1 MKYTLDVKDYKTNT
15 LYWSYK
21 HWYEKFSRKYTKN
34 KKIDVEYLFNHSFEP
49 DNRYGPN
56 SRFKHTETGY
66 LLRIFRDEI
75 VLDISNGR
83 GSFVKKLVVSTVE
96 ELDLVIKWFKALKSR
111 RYNDSNPEIEKLR
124 EELFKKL
131 EEI

>member
-1 MKYTLDVKDYKTNT
+1 MKSLAESILSSTG
-15 LYWSYK
+15 SG
-21 HWYEKFSRKYTKN
+21 KN
-34 KKIDVEYLFNHSFEP
+34 RKIDVDYLFKHGFEP
-49 DNRYGPN
+49 DDRYGPN

-96 ELDLVIKWFKALKSR
+96 ELDLVIKWFKALKSLKSLK
-111 RYNDSNPEIEKLR
+111 YNDSNPEIEKLR

-131 EEI
+131 KEI

>member
-1 MKYTLDVKDYKTNT
+1 MKSLAESILSSTG
-15 LYWSYK
+15 SG
-21 HWYEKFSRKYTKN
+21 KN
-34 KKIDVEYLFNHSFEP
+34 KKIDVEYLFKHGFES
-49 DNRYGPN
+49 DDRYGPN

-96 ELDLVIKWFKALKSR
+96 DLDLVIKWFKAREKNS
-111 RYNDSNPEIEKLR
+111 DSEIEKLR
-124 EELFKKL
+124 KELFKKL
-131 EEI
+131 KEI

>member
-1 MKYTLDVKDYKTNT
+1 MKSLAESILSSTG
-15 LYWSYK
+15 SG
-21 HWYEKFSRKYTKN
+21 KN
-34 KKIDVEYLFNHSFEP
+34 RKIDVEYLFKHGFEP
-49 DNRYGPN
+49 DDRYGPN

-96 ELDLVIKWFKALKSR
+96 ELDLVIKWFKALKSLK
-111 RYNDSNPEIEKLR
+111 YNDSNPEIEKLR

-131 EEI
+131 KEFEIYS

>member
-1 MKYTLDVKDYKTNT
+1 MKSLAESILSSTD
-15 LYWSYK
+15 SG
-21 HWYEKFSRKYTKN
+21 KN
-34 KKIDVEYLFNHSFEP
+34 KKIDVEYLFKHGFEP

-56 SRFKHTETGY
+56 SRFKHKETGY

-96 ELDLVIKWFKALKSR
+96 ELDLVIEWFKAREKNS
-111 RYNDSNPEIEKLR
+111 DSEIEKLR
-124 EELFKKL
+124 KELFKKL
-131 EEI
+131 KEIK

>member
-1 MKYTLDVKDYKTNT
+1 MKSLAESILSSTN
-15 LYWSYK
+15 SG
-21 HWYEKFSRKYTKN
+21 KN
-34 KKIDVEYLFNHSFEP
+34 KKIDVEYLFNHGFEP

-66 LLRIFRDEI
+66 LLRIFRDKI

-96 ELDLVIKWFKALKSR
+96 ELDLVIKWFKALKSLK
-111 RYNDSNPEIEKLR
+111 YNDSNPEIEKLR

>member
-1 MKYTLDVKDYKTNT
+1 MKSLAESILSSTG
-15 LYWSYK
+15 SG
-21 HWYEKFSRKYTKN
+21 KN
-34 KKIDVEYLFNHSFEP
+34 KKIDVEYLFKHGFES
-49 DNRYGPN
+49 DDRYGPN

-111 RYNDSNPEIEKLR
+111 KYNDSNPEIEKLR
-124 EELFKKL
+124 EELFKNL